1 MVITYYGE
9 GSFRVQNGDYS
20 ILVDPTSNHLKAQV
34 VLRTLSSA
42 NIAAPSAGEICF
54 PGEYEIN
61 NIEITGVGVPSES
74 SDTFVKTAYSV
85 LWDEVNLVFLGHI
98 SKALDPDII
107 DELGE
112 PDVLF
117 IPSGGG
123 HFLAPEAAAKLAK
136 QLEPKLVIPSFYKT
150 SAEFLKA
157 YGRKAEP
164 EDKLVFKKKDLA
176 DEKGRV
182 VVLKASR

>member
-20 ILVDPTSNHLKAQV
+20 ILVDPTNNHLKAQV
-34 VLRTLSSA
+34 ILRTLSSA
-42 NIAAPSAGEICF
+42 NATGASAGEISF

-61 NIEITGVGVPSES
+61 NIEIMGVGVPSES
-74 SDTFVKTAYSV
+74 SEKFIKTVYSV
-85 LWDEVNLVFLGHI
+85 LWDEVNLVFLGHL
-98 SKALDPDII
+98 SKALDPNIV

-117 IPSGGG
+117 IPAGGG
-123 HFLAPEAAAKLAK
+123 HFLTPEAAAKLAK

-150 SAEFLKA
+150 PAEFLKA

-164 EDKLVFKKKDLA
+164 EEKLVFKKKDLA

-182 VVLKASR
+182 AVLTTS

>member
-34 VLRTLSSA
+34 VLRTLAPA
-42 NIAAPSAGEICF
+42 NTEGASAGEISF
-54 PGEYEIN
+54 PGEYEMN
-61 NIEITGVGVPSES
+61 NIEITGVSIPSES
-74 SDTFVKTAYSV
+74 SEKFVKTAYSV
-85 LWDEVNLVFLGHI
+85 LWDEVNLVFLGHL
-98 SKALDPDII
+98 SKGLDPSIV

-117 IPSGGG
+117 IPAGGG

-150 SAEFLKA
+150 PTDFLKA

-164 EDKLVFKKKDLA
+164 EEKLVFKKKDLL

-182 VVLKASR
+182 VILKAS